1 MIPTTRAALS
11 AQQSSSLDVGAA
23 TSDAN
28 CRPILDMWI
37 DIRPCEWSR
46 SDLREMSS
54 ARRETRFTRM
64 SNLCQVC
71 GWMTTACNAL
81 GGESAL
87 SVTKMK
93 EFFLRPSYE
102 RVLVSTLSTKHAK
115 RTEPYRK
122 DRYELY
128 RATST
133 GSALRAERNR
143 LGSIIYLVNAQVLME
158 YTISN

>member
-1 MIPTTRAALS
+1 
-11 AQQSSSLDVGAA
+11 
-23 TSDAN
+23 
-28 CRPILDMWI
+28 
-37 DIRPCEWSR
+37 
-46 SDLREMSS
+46 
-54 ARRETRFTRM
+54 
-64 SNLCQVC
+64 
-71 GWMTTACNAL
+71 
-81 GGESAL
+81 
-87 SVTKMK
+87 MK